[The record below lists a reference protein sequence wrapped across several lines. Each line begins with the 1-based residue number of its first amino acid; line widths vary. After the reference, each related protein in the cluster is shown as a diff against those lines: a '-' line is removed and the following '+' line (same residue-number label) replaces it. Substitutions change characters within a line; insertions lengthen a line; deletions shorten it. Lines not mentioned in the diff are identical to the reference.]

1 MAGREGW
8 SMLVLSKRDV
18 DRLLAASSMLDALEG
33 GFRAY
38 STGHAS
44 VPPRTA
50 ARASSGLLGAMP
62 GWVADRGFAL
72 KAVSVFPG
80 NGELGLPTHQGVIAL
95 FDEHDGSLLSVMDG
109 EHITAMRTG
118 GGAAVS
124 VRVLAR
130 SDAKTLTILGAG
142 VQGHSHLATV
152 PLVRDFTSIRISSRD
167 RDRAS
172 ALAATDPRCVVIP
185 GFEEAVRGADVV
197 CCCTD
202 AREPITRFEWFD
214 SGTHVTSVGGTFGPE
229 VDPDTISHARVFV
242 EWRGAAESAPPA
254 GAHELQGRDISTITE
269 LGEVIAG
276 VKPGRQSQDE
286 ITVYKSTGIGFEDA
300 VVARIVYD
308 AAVTAG
314 VGTEVAL

>member
-1 MAGREGW
+1 
-8 SMLVLSKRDV
+8 MLVLSKHDV
-18 DRLLAASSMLDALEG
+18 EELLSVPAMLDALEA

-38 STGHAS
+38 STGQAS

-50 ARASSGLLGAMP
+50 ARSPAGLLGAMP

-80 NGELGLPTHQGVIAL
+80 NEARGIPSHQGVITL

-124 VRVLAR
+124 TRFLAR
-130 SDAKTLTILGAG
+130 PDAKTLTILGAG

-152 PLVRDFTSIRISSRD
+152 ASVRDFSTIRVASRD
-167 RDRAS
+167 SDHAAS
-172 ALAATDPRCVVIP
+172 LASTDPRCVVVS
-185 GFEEAVRGADVV
+185 GFEAAVRGADVV

-202 AREPITRFEWFD
+202 AREPITRYEWFEP
-214 SGTHVTSVGGTFGPE
+214 GTHVTSVGGTFGPE
-229 VDPDTISHARVFV
+229 VDAETMRLGSVFV
-242 EWRGAAESAPPA
+242 EWKGAAESAPPA
-254 GAHELQGRDISTITE
+254 GAHELQGRDPATITE
-269 LGEVIAG
+269 VGAVIAG
-276 VKPGRQSQDE
+276 LRPGRQNNDE
-286 ITVYKSTGIGFEDA
+286 ITVYKSTGSGFEDA
-300 VVARIVYD
+300 VVARVVYD
-308 AAVTAG
+308 AAVAAG